1 MERPVYFDAWFP
13 RQHCYHPSLP
23 PRRLRMIDDLTD
35 YRATMLVWSALGG
48 GSISLPYLEQEAFG
62 DIDER
67 FRFYGFVNDAEFI
80 AACKAHGI
88 KVFGIVFEVQGWEF
102 PVELTNEEDGVLAIN
117 ELRGVGNRGWMGL
130 REFSQDRYPA
140 LWRTFESYFPGG
152 LVNSEGE
159 QVTDLLEECCSRDI
173 HGDPCHAHWVECPD
187 REHYCY
193 AMDRNNPVWREYLKA
208 IIRIQIDAGVD
219 GIQLD
224 EAELPLT
231 SLQYGGCFCKDCMKG
246 FRAYLQSHPE
256 GLPPDLSDG
265 GLSEF
270 HYGEWLLQRGF
281 EFKDDQGDAPLFY
294 DYLRF
299 QREQITRYF
308 KELADYARDYA
319 RSQDREVLV
328 SGNFFNLQDHYLPL
342 EPSVDVIVTEMR
354 NTAYKQPAWYRYAAG
369 FGRGKPVVV
378 VENPYGGVVPELVR
392 DLKQGKSHDLLRM
405 SMYEAAALGAN
416 MSVPY
421 GAWMGSVIE
430 DSFWPPHDVC
440 AEAQQWLAEHERL
453 FGHRTM
459 ARTAVVFST
468 ESNFLLES
476 RDRALA
482 DNTRNLT
489 GGAKL
494 PFWSVCELL
503 SNALQP
509 YDVVVLP
516 DGLLRPDD
524 ISSGDLVGYGTV
536 VLPHCHVLSEQQCDA
551 LIGYLESGGR
561 VVYIG
566 PVGSNVEVGS
576 RITSHSGAVELRSG
590 AWTIDEIVGAPQV
603 RVSEQIDAALN
614 LQRVPNGVSLHLI
627 RYDFDRSL
635 DVVPPLGA
643 LTLEVDLAVEYDDI
657 ASFGAPKPP
666 YAELERSGLTH
677 RVRLTDVPVYT
688 VVLLGRPPP
697 AGR

>member
-1 MERPVYFDAWFP
+1 
-13 RQHCYHPSLP
+13 
-23 PRRLRMIDDLTD
+23 
-35 YRATMLVWSALGG
+35 
-48 GSISLPYLEQEAFG
+48 
-62 DIDER
+62 
-67 FRFYGFVNDAEFI
+67 
-80 AACKAHGI
+80 
-88 KVFGIVFEVQGWEF
+88 
-102 PVELTNEEDGVLAIN
+102 
-117 ELRGVGNRGWMGL
+117 
-130 REFSQDRYPA
+130 
-140 LWRTFESYFPGG
+140 
-152 LVNSEGE
+152 
-159 QVTDLLEECCSRDI
+159 
-173 HGDPCHAHWVECPD
+173 
-187 REHYCY
+187 
-193 AMDRNNPVWREYLKA
+193 MDRNNPVWREYLKA

-256 GLPPDLSDG
+256 GLPQDLSDG
-265 GLSEF
+265 DLSEF

-281 EFKDDQGDAPLFY
+281 EFKDDQADAPLFY

-319 RSQDREVLV
+319 RSKGRDVLV

-392 DLKQGKSHDLLRM
+392 DLRKGKSHDLLRM

-421 GAWMGSVIE
+421 GAWMGSVLE

-440 AEAQQWLAEHERL
+440 AEVQQWLAEHEHL
-453 FGHRTM
+453 FGEKTA

-476 RDRALA
+476 RDRAFA
-482 DNTRNLT
+482 DNTLNLT
-489 GGAKL
+489 GGDKL
-494 PFWSVCELL
+494 PFWSVCQLL
-503 SNALQP
+503 SDALQP

-516 DGLLRPDD
+516 DGRLRPDD
-524 ISSGDLVGYGTV
+524 ISAGDLAGYERV
-536 VLPHCHVLSEQQCDA
+536 VLPHCHVLTDQQCDA
-551 LIGYLESGGR
+551 FIDYLDTGGR
-561 VVYIG
+561 VVHIG
-566 PVGSNVEVGS
+566 PVGSNVELGS
-576 RITSHSGAVELRSG
+576 TIAAHPRAVELRTG

-603 RVSEQIDAALN
+603 RVSQQIDAAVN
-614 LQRVPNGVSLHLI
+614 LQRVPNGVALHLI

-635 DVVPPLGA
+635 DAVPSHGA
-643 LTLEVDLAVEYDDI
+643 LTLEVELAGEYDDI
-657 ASFGAPKPP
+657 AAFGAPKPP
-666 YAELERSGLTH
+666 HAQLERSGLTH
-677 RVRLTDVPVYT
+677 TLRVADLPLYS
-688 VVLLGRPPP
+688 VVLLGRRTP
-697 AGR
+697 AGG

>member
-1 MERPVYFDAWFP
+1 
-13 RQHCYHPSLP
+13 
-23 PRRLRMIDDLTD
+23 
-35 YRATMLVWSALGG
+35 
-48 GSISLPYLEQEAFG
+48 
-62 DIDER
+62 
-67 FRFYGFVNDAEFI
+67 
-80 AACKAHGI
+80 
-88 KVFGIVFEVQGWEF
+88 
-102 PVELTNEEDGVLAIN
+102 
-117 ELRGVGNRGWMGL
+117 
-130 REFSQDRYPA
+130 
-140 LWRTFESYFPGG
+140 
-152 LVNSEGE
+152 
-159 QVTDLLEECCSRDI
+159 
-173 HGDPCHAHWVECPD
+173 
-187 REHYCY
+187 
-193 AMDRNNPVWREYLKA
+193 
-208 IIRIQIDAGVD
+208 
-219 GIQLD
+219 
-224 EAELPLT
+224 
-231 SLQYGGCFCKDCMKG
+231 
-246 FRAYLQSHPE
+246 
-256 GLPPDLSDG
+256 
-265 GLSEF
+265 
-270 HYGEWLLQRGF
+270 
-281 EFKDDQGDAPLFY
+281 
-294 DYLRF
+294 
-299 QREQITRYF
+299 
-308 KELADYARDYA
+308 
-319 RSQDREVLV
+319 
-328 SGNFFNLQDHYLPL
+328 
-342 EPSVDVIVTEMR
+342 MR

-392 DLKQGKSHDLLRM
+392 DLKRGKSHDLLRM

-440 AEAQQWLAEHERL
+440 AEVQQWLAEHERL

-524 ISSGDLVGYGTV
+524 ISSGDLAGYGTV

-643 LTLEVDLAVEYDDI
+643 LTLEVDLAGEYDDI

>member
-1 MERPVYFDAWFP
+1 
-13 RQHCYHPSLP
+13 
-23 PRRLRMIDDLTD
+23 
-35 YRATMLVWSALGG
+35 
-48 GSISLPYLEQEAFG
+48 
-62 DIDER
+62 
-67 FRFYGFVNDAEFI
+67 
-80 AACKAHGI
+80 
-88 KVFGIVFEVQGWEF
+88 
-102 PVELTNEEDGVLAIN
+102 
-117 ELRGVGNRGWMGL
+117 
-130 REFSQDRYPA
+130 
-140 LWRTFESYFPGG
+140 
-152 LVNSEGE
+152 
-159 QVTDLLEECCSRDI
+159 
-173 HGDPCHAHWVECPD
+173 
-187 REHYCY
+187 
-193 AMDRNNPVWREYLKA
+193 
-208 IIRIQIDAGVD
+208 
-219 GIQLD
+219 
-224 EAELPLT
+224 
-231 SLQYGGCFCKDCMKG
+231 MKG

-256 GLPPDLSDG
+256 GLPRDLSG
-265 GLSEF
+265 GDLAEF

-308 KELADYARDYA
+308 KELADHARDYA

-369 FGRGKPVVV
+369 FGRGKPIVV

-405 SMYEAAALGAN
+405 AMYEAAALGAN

-440 AEAQQWLAEHERL
+440 AEVQQWLAEHEHL

-489 GGAKL
+489 RGAKL

-509 YDVVVLP
+509 YDVVILP

-524 ISSGDLVGYGTV
+524 ISPKDLAGYGTV
-536 VLPHCHVLSEQQCDA
+536 VLPHCHVLTEQQCDA

-566 PVGSNVEVGS
+566 PVGTNVELGS
-576 RITSHSGAVELRSG
+576 RIASHSGAVELRSG
-590 AWTIDEIVGAPQV
+590 AWTLDEIVGAPQV

-614 LQRVPNGVSLHLI
+614 LQRVPKGVTLHLI

-635 DVVPPLGA
+635 DVVPSRGA
-643 LTLEVDLAVEYDDI
+643 LTLEVDLAGQYDDI

-677 RVRLTDVPVYT
+677 RVRLTDVPLYA
-688 VVLLGRPPP
+688 VVLLGGPTP